1 MSEDIKSV
9 PVNLTE
15 AKFIIKSMNTSLSA
29 LSLIEKVNQ
38 GGLKP
43 HEEEERFQATTIK
56 RKFEIM
62 FEDELKNE

>member
-15 AKFIIKSMNTSLSA
+15 ARFIIKSMNTSLSS

-43 HEEEERFQATTIK
+43 HEEEERFQANSIK

-62 FEDELKNE
+62 FEDELKK